1 MIITGLRSDLEL
13 RSDIERPAIMA
24 GLSSRY
30 AVRSLPDQSS
40 AGTSE
45 RAPAMGKFYLFII
58 AISIAIL
65 LATSAYIISL

>member
-1 MIITGLRSDLEL
+1 
-13 RSDIERPAIMA
+13 MA

-40 AGTSE
+40 VGTSE

-58 AISIAIL
+58 AISVAIL